1 MFIVSHSYRWHRLNL
16 YDQIYQLYLLDE
28 FYLYRVPLTVLVVHP
43 LWEYSLMGIKVKGDK

>member
-1 MFIVSHSYRWHRLNL
+1 MFIVSHSYGWHRLNL

-28 FYLYRVPLTVLVVHP
+28 FHLYGIPLTILVVHP